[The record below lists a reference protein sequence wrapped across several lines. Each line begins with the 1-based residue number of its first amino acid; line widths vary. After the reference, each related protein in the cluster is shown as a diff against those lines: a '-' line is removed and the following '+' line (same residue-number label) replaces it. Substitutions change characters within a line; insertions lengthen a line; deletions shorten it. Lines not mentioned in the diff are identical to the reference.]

1 MEYLPYLAA
10 PIVCA
15 FIGWLTNYI
24 AVKMLF
30 YPKQPIFI
38 FGWRFQGVFPKR
50 QQALAENIGEM
61 VQNELISH
69 EDITAIMQDPALHA
83 KFRETIAVYVDMFL
97 QEKLTGLNPMIGMVL
112 NGQML
117 EKVKTLLINEID
129 GLIPEVIDSA
139 AEELEHRLDFKEL
152 VRSKV
157 ESFSMD
163 KLEDILMRI
172 MRNEFQFIE
181 LVGAV
186 LGFVIGTFQA
196 GLFYFL

>member
-1 MEYLPYLAA
+1 
-10 PIVCA
+10 
-15 FIGWLTNYI
+15 
-24 AVKMLF
+24 
-30 YPKQPIFI
+30 
-38 FGWRFQGVFPKR
+38 
-50 QQALAENIGEM
+50 
-61 VQNELISH
+61 
-69 EDITAIMQDPALHA
+69 
-83 KFRETIAVYVDMFL
+83 
-97 QEKLTGLNPMIGMVL
+97 LTGLNPMIGMVL

-152 VRSKV
+152 VRGKV

>member
-30 YPKQPIFI
+30 YPKQPVFI

-152 VRSKV
+152 VRGKV